1 MDTPYRPVQRRILTI
16 SEFSGL
22 VKKTLE
28 DAYPYVWVTGEISN
42 FSAPSSGHFYFSL
55 KDLGAQV
62 KCVMWKGIN
71 RHLKFSPADGMAA
84 IALGRVSVYEPQG
97 AYQLIIE
104 HLEPAGIGALAVAFM
119 QMKEK
124 LEKEGLFD
132 QKRKRPLP
140 FLPGFVS
147 VITSPTG
154 AVIHDI
160 LRVAGKRY
168 ENARIQ
174 VVPVKVQGETSAA
187 EIVAALETVNR
198 RAEADV
204 IILARGGGSLEDLAP
219 FNTEAVAR
227 AVHSSA
233 IPVVSAVG
241 HETDTT
247 ICDFVADQRAPTPT
261 AAAQMVWPEKEA
273 WVQRIDENAMRLT
286 NLMKR
291 LLERKSLVLEHN
303 TRRLI
308 PPNEMA
314 ARSKA
319 RLESLMYK
327 LESSILRNIENRAR
341 LSLGLKDRLM
351 DSGPQS
357 RAQKLKSTLE
367 LFDLKLRHS
376 LAGAITGREASLNGA
391 TGRLKALSPRAVLER
406 GYSITLSVPRKAVI
420 RRSDMVHEGQPVEIT
435 LGSGS
440 LICRV
445 EKTAGPK
452 PGKETESP

>member
-1 MDTPYRPVQRRILTI
+1 
-16 SEFSGL
+16 
-22 VKKTLE
+22 
-28 DAYPYVWVTGEISN
+28 
-42 FSAPSSGHFYFSL
+42 
-55 KDLGAQV
+55 
-62 KCVMWKGIN
+62 
-71 RHLKFSPADGMAA
+71 
-84 IALGRVSVYEPQG
+84 
-97 AYQLIIE
+97 
-104 HLEPAGIGALAVAFM
+104 
-119 QMKEK
+119 
-124 LEKEGLFD
+124 
-132 QKRKRPLP
+132 
-140 FLPGFVS
+140 
-147 VITSPTG
+147 
-154 AVIHDI
+154 
-160 LRVAGKRY
+160 
-168 ENARIQ
+168 

-187 EIVAALETVNR
+187 EIVAALEKVNK

-204 IILARGGGSLEDLAP
+204 IILARGGGSLEDLAS

-227 AVHSSA
+227 AVFASA

-261 AAAQMVWPEKEA
+261 AAAQTVWPEKDA
-273 WVQRIDENAMRLT
+273 WVQRIDENAMRLIS
-286 NLMKR
+286 LMKR
-291 LLERKSLVLEHN
+291 LLERNSMVLGHN

-308 PPNEMA
+308 PPSETA

-351 DSGPQS
+351 DSGPQF
-357 RAQKLKSTLE
+357 RAQKLKVTLE

-376 LAGAITGREASLNGA
+376 LAGTITGREASLKNA
-391 TGRLKALSPRAVLER
+391 SGRLEALSPRAVLER
-406 GYSITLSVPRKAVI
+406 GYSITRSLPRKAVI
-420 RRSDMVHEGQPVEIT
+420 RRSDSVQPGQPVEIT

-445 EKTAGPK
+445 EKTAGPA